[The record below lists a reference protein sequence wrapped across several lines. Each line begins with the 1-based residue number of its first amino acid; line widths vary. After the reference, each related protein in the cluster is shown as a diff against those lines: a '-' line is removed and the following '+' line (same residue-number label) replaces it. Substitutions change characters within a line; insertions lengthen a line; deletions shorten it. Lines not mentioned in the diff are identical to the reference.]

1 MNKNSLSLSYFSL
14 GYRDY
19 IAARFLLNNNF
30 FLQGL
35 TLASSSVEKY
45 LKALLIFHGR
55 SKKKHLSQLDDLK
68 QELANC
74 YYDLTQKFDPR
85 FFTLLSNAYK
95 ARYYDNLQ
103 EPLTIGFFVNQLI
116 GELDSFVSFI
126 ENFVITEIKDLNGNI
141 VKTPYKRA
149 YEEKNEQLIKN
160 NYLFEGITK
169 KEYMERPDDGYAIYV
184 DPNQPFEE
192 YVALGKGIVNEY
204 NGSLTEIKF
213 NFIKE
218 NKKENIRC

>member
-1 MNKNSLSLSYFSL
+1 MNKSSLSLSYFSL

-30 FLQGL
+30 YLQGL

-55 SKKKHLSQLDDLK
+55 SKKKHLTQLHALK
-68 QELANC
+68 EELANC

-85 FFTLLSNAYK
+85 FFTLLGKAYK
-95 ARYYDNLQ
+95 ARYYDNLE
-103 EPLTIGFFVNQLI
+103 EPITIGFFVNQLI
-116 GELDSFVSFI
+116 GELDTFVSFI
-126 ENFVITEIKDLNGNI
+126 ENFVIKEIKDQNGNI
-141 VKTPYKRA
+141 IKTPYKRA
-149 YEEKNEQLIKN
+149 YGAKNEHLVKN

-192 YVALGKGIVNEY
+192 YVALGKGIINKY
-204 NGSLTEIKF
+204 NGSLTEINF
-213 NFIKE
+213 NFREE
-218 NKKENIRC
+218 NKK